1 MSLLRDPLLLTL
13 VASSLAHGVA
23 FSLDLNPTQSP
34 VAAVHSG
41 RTAVRLRPS
50 LADPPKP
57 LADPPK
63 PLTDP
68 PTPLTDPPTPLADPP
83 TPLADPP
90 TPLADQLTQNNLS
103 PTPVSPTPTNRL
115 RPTSP
120 RPKTAS
126 PLRQPSPLTKPT
138 PPLTS
143 PLPVPR
149 LRPSTTSAPVPTR
162 PPQPTPPPRIAPPPR
177 PAAVAQPAS
186 KQQKGAVRSLPTA
199 LPDNPSPV
207 YPVSATRRAAQGV
220 VVVALSIDSN
230 GHVAAATL
238 HRSSGHADLDAAAM
252 TAARLWK
259 FQPAR
264 RGQRAVGITVLKP
277 FRFVLRRR

>member
-1 MSLLRDPLLLTL
+1 MPLLRDPLLLTL

-23 FSLDLNPTQSP
+23 FSLELNPNQSP

-41 RTAVRLRPS
+41 RTAVRLAPS
-50 LADPPKP
+50 LA
-57 LADPPK
+57 
-63 PLTDP
+63 T
-68 PTPLTDPPTPLADPP
+68 PPTPLAEPPTPPADPP
-83 TPLADPP
+83 TPPADPP
-90 TPLADQLTQNNLS
+90 TPLADQVTQNSLS

-115 RPTSP
+115 RPPSP

-126 PLRQPSPLTKPT
+126 PLRQPSTITKPTRT

-143 PLPVPR
+143 QLPVPR
-149 LRPSTTSAPVPTR
+149 LHPSTTSAPVPTR
-162 PPQPTPPPRIAPPPR
+162 PPQPTPPPRTAPPPR
-177 PAAVAQPAS
+177 PTAVAQPAS
-186 KQQKGAVRSLPTA
+186 KQQQGAVRSLPTA

-207 YPVSATRRAAQGV
+207 YPVAATRRAAQGV

-230 GHVAAATL
+230 GRVAAATL

-252 TAARLWK
+252 TAARRWK